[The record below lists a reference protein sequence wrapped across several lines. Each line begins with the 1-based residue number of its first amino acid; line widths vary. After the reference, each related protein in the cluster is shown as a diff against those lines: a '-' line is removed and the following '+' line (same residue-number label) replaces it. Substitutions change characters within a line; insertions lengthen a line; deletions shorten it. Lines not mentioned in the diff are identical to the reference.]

1 MDTYTEGA
9 PLYAIWLTMIKQ
21 VSQTLKI
28 KYGVPQGSILGT
40 LLFLLLL
47 NDLLLEEELDL
58 ASLFVDD
65 TTKSTASKDVK
76 TYINIYKKCQKV

>member
-1 MDTYTEGA
+1 MDKYTERV
-9 PLYAIWLTMIKQ
+9 PLYAIWWTMIKQ

-28 KYGVPQGSILGT
+28 TYGVPQGSIFGT

-58 ASLFVDD
+58 VSLFVDD
-65 TTKSTASKDVK
+65 TTTASEDVK
-76 TYINIYKKCQKV
+76 TYINIYKKGQKV